1 MILREV
7 WKFCEESV
15 KEIVNLG
22 EYFARC
28 VTAARPHAE
37 AN

>member
-15 KEIVNLG
+15 KEIMNLREHFCALRDG
-22 EYFARC
+22 RKA
-28 VTAARPHAE
+28 HAE